1 MSNLA
6 IDKAQK
12 MAEDWF
18 DDFFSDNFNK
28 IRKIVG

>member
-6 IDKAQK
+6 IDKTQK
-12 MAEDWF
+12 MAED
-18 DDFFSDNFNK
+18 FFSDKFNK